1 MYPKR
6 FIQLFIIFFVTIFI
20 SLAIVDLFHVRE
32 FWLQGILVTIVG
44 YIILIIPL
52 TALTILKQR
61 KKFSGQTD
69 NDRDDIFNKTLSKL
83 ENVFVLATKA
93 SDGKLTASIVTFKQS
108 TVNENVFYIVTSS
121 NSERTANIAQ
131 NGVAALTTW
140 YDKQTG
146 ARLSSKNVSAAVVA
160 DDQVAT
166 MLQEHPEIK
175 ALGEDFSNHVIIQ
188 LTCQSVLIESFRDQ
202 PVAVSF

>member
-1 MYPKR
+1 M
-6 FIQLFIIFFVTIFI
+6 
-20 SLAIVDLFHVRE
+20 
-32 FWLQGILVTIVG
+32 
-44 YIILIIPL
+44 
-52 TALTILKQR
+52 
-61 KKFSGQTD
+61 
-69 NDRDDIFNKTLSKL
+69 
-83 ENVFVLATKA
+83 
-93 SDGKLTASIVTFKQS
+93 TFKQS
-108 TVNENVFYIVTSS
+108 TVNENVFYIVTGS

>member
-1 MYPKR
+1 MIRLICEGENNYVSKE
-6 FIQLFIIFFVTIFI
+6 IYTIIHYIVTIFI

-52 TALTILKQR
+52 TTLTILKQR

-121 NSERTANIAQ
+121 NYSIN
-131 NGVAALTTW
+131 L
-140 YDKQTG
+140 
-146 ARLSSKNVSAAVVA
+146 
-160 DDQVAT
+160 
-166 MLQEHPEIK
+166 
-175 ALGEDFSNHVIIQ
+175 
-188 LTCQSVLIESFRDQ
+188 
-202 PVAVSF
+202 PVCFN